1 MFAVRSWLNVGDELQ
16 ESREDTDFDR
26 AIASALA
33 AGRDEMAQLDE
44 LGESAI
50 SSYAIPLPPT
60 EGLGPL
66 LQEVASATDDFA
78 KRVRTHLSGQRD
90 VLSTFNVAFFGRTGA
105 GKSTLLSAFGQLDGS
120 DVSPGDS
127 DWTTEVHSVAW
138 RGCRLF
144 DTPGIN
150 GWGGRKSR
158 AELEATARSAVEI
171 ADVVLLCFDSQSQQ
185 PSEFSKVADWVRHYG
200 KPTIAVLNIRN
211 LRWRHPAKVPNQ
223 TARQNVSEP
232 VRQHSDNIRTE
243 LASIG
248 LPDAPVVAIHSRRAL
263 FARASTP
270 YRGPA
275 EKDFLNERE
284 QHGINY
290 LARWSNF
297 GTLEALLTC
306 GIAAG
311 GAQLRLTSLREG
323 MRAIL
328 HDEASMLKALDQRLN
343 ERFDEIDRAISRHLE
358 VLGYLEPDERAVHL
372 HDDEWSGD
380 LLTIAEIARGG
391 PYLSPAEGTFSRYL
405 RTLLKP
411 HLSKPRGDAQ
421 KRFKRLER
429 EAFEERKD
437 IDKDTFVSK
446 VFDEPEIAAAL
457 EHVWTESAQFLEREL
472 SMAAAELRHHAFS
485 AERESSDL
493 GGTAGSGSRAF
504 EAALRASGLLTGV
517 TAAIGGI
524 ALLNAW
530 NPIGWAGGVVVAG
543 ISITSSVLG
552 FVGGRHGE
560 SAEKQRAEARSKATY
575 AGRTAIRTTFDSIE
589 KDFAVDARSVAW
601 QEAAPS
607 VKSLLREAVVLAHL
621 RQQITSIAKELD
633 EKAAKIATS
642 PSVDILEGAQQ
653 SLLSESSA
661 NSRDHRDIQRVLL
674 GEDWLDAAITPSNT
688 NTDIGDREA
697 FVESCRAHH
706 DADVNGLRRAFADA
720 LVGPDITRV
729 AGWTQLLAD
738 AAKRDAAFRPA
749 LMAATPPRGARPS
762 VAVAGDSSAGKSS
775 FIKRLLV
782 EMDGDVPETLHIR
795 ADPSTDDVH
804 VYQLGSVDVVD
815 TPGFQSGRSRHDDK
829 AVSATTNAALV
840 IVLLHVN
847 LLIGDTARLEGVVK
861 GTEAAP
867 GKWPRM
873 LFLINRCDE
882 LGVDPVHGVDE
893 YFNRRDRKAAEL
905 HAALAS
911 RGIDIDTHH
920 IHGIAADPF
929 SAVGRHL
936 PVTRAEYDANREWDG
951 VDAFLE
957 ALRSLSPGDIAQA
970 NALAALDNAMVEL
983 LHLSTETRAE
993 CEANRVAVDKHDA
1006 LIRSL
1011 GECLEDGQHLSDTLE
1026 HTLSETV
1033 SRHTTEAIRKM
1044 RVLARGDDDGLAK
1057 AMASWNNTDLHAEI
1071 DEFLATAADEI
1082 GEWAVTHES
1091 AINRELAA
1099 MNFDQKLGTPVAD
1112 DEEAPRDTV
1121 ADVTGVGGFVISS
1134 VQKLVSGLGT
1144 RDAAY
1149 AIGKKIFRI
1158 KFKPWGAIK
1167 AGKTVARAGVVLQV
1181 AATAWD
1187 VVGWIRTEGKRST
1200 WDETITV
1207 AVESVEQNSDERVAG
1222 FLRGEDAPVTYLE
1235 ERHTEI
1241 SGIRNDHQN
1250 QQVLVR
1256 YELARTE
1263 RRLVVVAALLDAFDD
1278 LRKETV

>member
-1 MFAVRSWLNVGDELQ
+1 MLNLGDDLQ
-16 ESREDTDFDR
+16 ETREATDFDR
-26 AIASALA
+26 AIAEALT

-44 LGESAI
+44 LGAAAI
-50 SSYAIPLPPT
+50 GSYALSLPT
-60 EGLGPL
+60 ADGFGAI
-66 LQEVASATDDFA
+66 LQEVGSAADTFTE
-78 KRVRTHLSGQRD
+78 KVRAHLTEQRE

-127 DWTTEVHSVAW
+127 DWTTEVHSVNW
-138 RGCRLF
+138 RGCRLY

-158 AELEATARSAVEI
+158 EELEATACRAVEI

-185 PSEFSKVADWVRHYG
+185 ASEFSKVADWVRHYG

-223 TARQNVSEP
+223 AARQNISEP

-248 LPDAPVVAIHSRRAL
+248 LLDTPVVAIHSRRAL
-263 FARASTP
+263 FARARTP

-275 EKDFLNERE
+275 ERDFLNERE
-284 QHGINY
+284 QHGIAY
-290 LARWSNF
+290 LERWSNF
-297 GTLEALLTC
+297 GTLEGLLTS

-328 HDEASMLKALDQRLN
+328 HDEASRLDALDQQVS
-343 ERFDEIDRAISRHLE
+343 ERFDEIDRAISRQLE
-358 VLGYLEPDERAVHL
+358 VLGYLEPDERAAHL
-372 HDDEWSGD
+372 HDEEWRGD
-380 LLTIAEIARGG
+380 LLTIAETARGG
-391 PYLSPAEGTFSRYL
+391 PYLSQADGTFSRYL
-405 RTLLKP
+405 RALLKP

-437 IDKDTFVSK
+437 IDKDTFISK

-472 SMAAAELRHHAFS
+472 SMAAAEFQHQAFS
-485 AERESSDL
+485 ADRDSSEL
-493 GGTAGSGSRAF
+493 GGAAGSGSRAF
-504 EAALRASGLLTGV
+504 EAALRASGVLTGV
-517 TAAIGGI
+517 TATIGGV
-524 ALLNAW
+524 ALVNAW
-530 NPIGWAGGVVVAG
+530 NPVGWAGGVVVASIG
-543 ISITSSVLG
+543 ITSSVLS

-575 AGRTAIRTTFDSIE
+575 AGRTAIRTTFDRIE

-601 QEAAPS
+601 KEAAPS
-607 VKSLLREAVVLAHL
+607 VKSLLREAVVLARL
-621 RQQITSIAKELD
+621 RQQITSIAKELG
-633 EKAAKIATS
+633 EKAAKIVST
-642 PSVDILEGAQQ
+642 PSLDILDVAQQ
-653 SLLSESSA
+653 ALLSDCSA
-661 NSRDHRDIQRVLL
+661 DGRDRHDIQRVLL
-674 GEDWLDAAITPSNT
+674 GEDWFDAAVAPSNT
-688 NTDIGDREA
+688 NVGDREA
-697 FVESCRAHH
+697 FIDSCRARHES
-706 DADVNGLRRAFADA
+706 DVDGLRRALTDA
-720 LVGPDITRV
+720 LVRPDVSRV
-729 AGWTQLLAD
+729 EGWVQLLTD
-738 AAKRDAAFRPA
+738 AAKLDAAFHAA
-749 LMAATPPRGARPS
+749 LVAATPAHGARPS
-762 VAVAGDSSAGKSS
+762 VAVAGDFSAGKSS

-782 EMDGDVPETLHIR
+782 EMGGEVPENLHIR
-795 ADPSTDDVH
+795 ADPTTDDVH
-804 VYQLGSVDVVD
+804 MYQLGSIDVVD
-815 TPGFQSGRSRHDDK
+815 TPGFQSGRSGHDDM

-847 LLIGDTARLEGVVK
+847 LLIGDTARLEGIVK

-882 LGVDPVHGVDE
+882 LGVDPLHGVDE
-893 YFNRRDRKAAEL
+893 YFNRRDRKVAEL

-911 RGIDIDTHH
+911 RGIDIDTHY
-920 IHGIAADPF
+920 IHGLAADPF
-929 SAVGRHL
+929 SAVGRRL
-936 PVTRAEYDANREWDG
+936 PVTRTAYDANREWDG

-957 ALRSLSPGDIAQA
+957 VLRSLSPSDIAQA
-970 NALAALDNAMVEL
+970 NALAALDNAMAEL
-983 LHLSTETRAE
+983 LRLRTDTRAE

-1006 LIRSL
+1006 LIRAI
-1011 GECLEDGQHLSDTLE
+1011 GECLSDGQHLSDTLE

-1033 SRHTTEAIRKM
+1033 TRHTTEAIRKM
-1044 RVLARGDDDGLAK
+1044 RALARGDDDGLAR
-1057 AMASWNNTDLHAEI
+1057 AIASWNNTDLDAEV
-1071 DEFLATAADEI
+1071 DEFLAAAAEDI

-1099 MNFDQKLGTPVAD
+1099 MNFDLKLGTPLAD
-1112 DEEAPRDTV
+1112 DEESPRAPV
-1121 ADVTGVGGFVISS
+1121 ADVTGVGGFVIASL
-1134 VQKLVSGLGT
+1134 QKLVSGLGT
-1144 RDAAY
+1144 RDAVY
-1149 AIGKKIFRI
+1149 AIGKKGFRV

-1167 AGKTVARAGVVLQV
+1167 AAKRVARAGVALQV

-1187 VVGWIRTEGKRST
+1187 VVSWVRTEGKRST
-1200 WDETITV
+1200 WDETVTA
-1207 AVESVEQNSDERVAG
+1207 AVESVEQNSAEQVAE
-1222 FLRGEDAPVTYLE
+1222 FLRGEGAPIAYLE
-1235 ERHTEI
+1235 ERHAEV

-1250 QQVLVR
+1250 QQVLAR
-1256 YELARTE
+1256 YELARAE
-1263 RRLVVVAALLDAFDD
+1263 RRLVAIAAPLDAFED
-1278 LRKETV
+1278 LWKETV

>member
-1 MFAVRSWLNVGDELQ
+1 LVVVLDLGDELQ
-16 ESREDTDFDR
+16 ESRQATDFDR

-33 AGRDEMAQLDE
+33 AGRAEMAQLEE
-44 LGESAI
+44 LGKAAI
-50 SSYAIPLPPT
+50 GSYAISLPT
-60 EGLGPL
+60 ADGLGAL
-66 LQEVASATDDFA
+66 LQEVASATDVFTE
-78 KRVRTHLSGQRD
+78 KVRTHLSEQRD

-120 DVSPGDS
+120 DVSPGES

-138 RGCRLF
+138 HGCRLY

-185 PSEFSKVADWVRHYG
+185 ASEFSKVADWVRHYG

-211 LRWRHPAKVPNQ
+211 LRWRHPAKVPNE
-223 TARQNVSEP
+223 TTRRNISEP

-248 LPDAPVVAIHSRRAL
+248 LPDTPVVAVHSRRAL

-275 EKDFLNERE
+275 ERDFLSERE
-284 QHGINY
+284 QYGIDY
-290 LARWSNF
+290 LGRWSNF
-297 GTLEALLTC
+297 GTLEALLTS

-328 HDEASMLKALDQRLN
+328 LDEASMLKALEQRLN
-343 ERFDEIDRAISRHLE
+343 ERFDEVDRAISRHLE
-358 VLGYLEPDERAVHL
+358 VLGYLELDERAAHL
-372 HDDEWSGD
+372 HDDEWCGD
-380 LLTIAEIARGG
+380 LLTIAEMARGG
-391 PYLSPAEGTFSRYL
+391 PYLSAAEGTFSRYL

-421 KRFKRLER
+421 KRFKRLEN

-437 IDKDTFVSK
+437 IDEDTFVSK

-457 EHVWTESAQFLEREL
+457 EHVWAESAQFLGREL

-493 GGTAGSGSRAF
+493 GGAAGSGSRAF
-504 EAALRASGLLTGV
+504 ETALRASGLLTGV
-517 TAAIGGI
+517 AAAIGGV

-543 ISITSSVLG
+543 IGITSSVLG
-552 FVGGRHGE
+552 FVGERHGE
-560 SAEKQRAEARSKATY
+560 SVEKQRAEARSRATY
-575 AGRTAIRTTFDSIE
+575 AGRTAIRTTFDRIE
-589 KDFAVDARSVAW
+589 KDFAGDARSVAW
-601 QEAAPS
+601 TEAAPN
-607 VKSLLREAVVLAHL
+607 VKALLREAVVLSRL

-633 EKAAKIATS
+633 DQAAKIATT
-642 PSVDILEGAQQ
+642 PSVDILGGAQQ
-653 SLLSESSA
+653 ALLRGRSLDS
-661 NSRDHRDIQRVLL
+661 RDIQRVLL
-674 GEDWLDAAITPSNT
+674 GEDWFDAASTP
-688 NTDIGDREA
+688 IGVIAEDREA
-697 FVESCRAHH
+697 FVESCRSRH
-706 DADVNGLRRAFADA
+706 DANVDGLRRALTDA
-720 LVGPDITRV
+720 LVRPDLSSIADWV
-729 AGWTQLLAD
+729 QLLAD
-738 AAKRDAAFRPA
+738 AEKRDAAFRAA
-749 LMAATPPRGARPS
+749 LLAATPPDGARPS
-762 VAVAGDSSAGKSS
+762 VAVAGDFSAGKSS

-795 ADPSTDDVH
+795 ADPTTDDVH
-804 VYQLGSVDVVD
+804 VYPLGSVDVVD
-815 TPGFQSGRSRHDDK
+815 TPGFQSGRSGHDDK
-829 AVSATTNAALV
+829 AVSATTKAALV
-840 IVLLHVN
+840 VVLLHVN

-861 GTEAAP
+861 GTQAAP

-893 YFNRRDRKAAEL
+893 YFNRRDRKEAEL

-920 IHGIAADPF
+920 IHGVAADPF

-936 PVTRAEYDANREWDG
+936 PVTRAAYDANRGWDG
-951 VDAFLE
+951 VGAFLE

-970 NALAALDNAMVEL
+970 NALAALDNAMAEL
-983 LHLSTETRAE
+983 LHLNTETGAE
-993 CEANRVAVDKHDA
+993 CEANRSEADKHDTV
-1006 LIRSL
+1006 IRSL
-1011 GECLEDGQHLSDTLE
+1011 GECLEEGQYLSDTLE
-1026 HTLSETV
+1026 HALFETV
-1033 SRHTTEAIRKM
+1033 SRHTTLAIRKM
-1044 RVLARGDDDGLAK
+1044 RELARGDYDGLAR

-1071 DEFLATAADEI
+1071 KEFMATAAGEI
-1082 GEWAVTHES
+1082 VEWAATHES
-1091 AINRELAA
+1091 AIDRELAA
-1099 MNFDQKLGTPVAD
+1099 MNFDQKLGMPLAD
-1112 DEEAPRDTV
+1112 HDEAPRDAA
-1121 ADVTGVGGFVISS
+1121 ADVIGVGGFVISS
-1134 VQKLVSGLGT
+1134 VEKLLSGLGT
-1144 RDAAY
+1144 RDAVY

-1158 KFKPWGAIK
+1158 KFKPWGAVK
-1167 AGKTVARAGVVLQV
+1167 AGRMVARAGVVLQV

-1187 VVGWIRTEGKRST
+1187 IVSWVRTEGKRST
-1200 WDETITV
+1200 WDETITA
-1207 AVESVEQNSDERVAG
+1207 AVESVEQNSAEAVAE
-1222 FLRGEDAPVTYLE
+1222 FLRGEDAPVAYLE

-1241 SGIRNDHQN
+1241 SGIRDDHKN
-1250 QQVLVR
+1250 QRALAR
-1256 YELARTE
+1256 YELARVE
-1263 RRLVVVAALLDAFDD
+1263 RRLVAVAALLDAFDD

>member
-1 MFAVRSWLNVGDELQ
+1 LQ
-16 ESREDTDFDR
+16 ESRDATDFDR

-33 AGRDEMAQLDE
+33 AGCDEMAQLDE
-44 LGESAI
+44 LGDAAI
-50 SSYAIPLPPT
+50 GSYAISLPT
-60 EGLGPL
+60 ADGLGAL
-66 LQEVASATDDFA
+66 LQEVGRATDVFA
-78 KRVRTHLSGQRD
+78 EKVRTHLSGQRD

-120 DVSPGDS
+120 DVSPGES

-138 RGCRLF
+138 HGCRLY

-158 AELEATARSAVEI
+158 AELEAAARRAVEI

-185 PSEFSKVADWVRHYG
+185 PSEFSKVAEWVRHYG

-211 LRWRHPAKVPNQ
+211 LRWRHPAKVPIQ
-223 TARQNVSEP
+223 TARQNISEP

-248 LPDAPVVAIHSRRAL
+248 LPDTPVVAIHSRRAM
-263 FARASTP
+263 FARATTP

-275 EKDFLNERE
+275 ERDFLNERE
-284 QHGINY
+284 QYGIDY

-297 GTLEALLTC
+297 GTLEALLTS

-328 HDEASMLKALDQRLN
+328 LDEASMLKALDQRLN
-343 ERFDEIDRAISRHLE
+343 ERFDEVDRTISRHLE
-358 VLGYLEPDERAVHL
+358 VLGYLEPDERAAHL
-372 HDDEWSGD
+372 HDDEWCGD
-380 LLTIAEIARGG
+380 LLTIAETARGG

-411 HLSKPRGDAQ
+411 HLSQPRSDAQ

-437 IDKDTFVSK
+437 IDKDTFVSQ
-446 VFDEPEIAAAL
+446 VFDESEIAAAL
-457 EHVWTESAQFLEREL
+457 AHVWTEAAQFLEREL
-472 SMAAAELRHHAFS
+472 AVAAAEMRHHAFS

-493 GGTAGSGSRAF
+493 GGAAGSGSRAF
-504 EAALRASGLLTGV
+504 EAALRATGLLTGV
-517 TAAIGGI
+517 AAAIGGV

-543 ISITSSVLG
+543 ISITSSLLG
-552 FVGGRHGE
+552 FVGDRHGA

-575 AGRTAIRTTFDSIE
+575 AGRTAIRTTFDRIE

-601 QEAAPS
+601 KEAAPS
-607 VKSLLREAVVLAHL
+607 VKSLLRKAAVLAHL

-633 EKAAKIATS
+633 DKAAKIAKT

-653 SLLSESSA
+653 ALLSDTPVDSHD
-661 NSRDHRDIQRVLL
+661 RRDIQRVLL
-674 GEDWLDAAITPSNT
+674 GEDWFDAAITPSNT
-688 NTDIGDREA
+688 NAGDREA

-706 DADVNGLRRAFADA
+706 EADVNGLRRALTEALAQPGITGVADW
-720 LVGPDITRV
+720 TR
-729 AGWTQLLAD
+729 LLAD
-738 AAKRDAAFRPA
+738 AAKRDAAFRSA
-749 LMAATPPRGARPS
+749 LVASTPPRGARPS
-762 VAVAGDSSAGKSS
+762 VAVAGDVSAGKSS
-775 FIKRLLV
+775 FIKRMLV
-782 EMDGDVPETLHIR
+782 EMDGDIPDTLHIR
-795 ADPSTDDVH
+795 ADPTTDDVH
-804 VYQLGSVDVVD
+804 LYELGSVDVVD
-815 TPGFQSGRSRHDDK
+815 TPGFQSGRSGHDDK

-847 LLIGDTARLEGVVK
+847 LLIGDTARLEGVVT
-861 GTEAAP
+861 GTMAAP

-882 LGVDPVHGVDE
+882 LGVDPLHGVDE

-911 RGIDIDTHH
+911 RGINIDRHH

-936 PVTRAEYDANREWDG
+936 PVTRAAYDTNRDWDG
-951 VDAFLE
+951 VGAFLE

-970 NALAALDNAMVEL
+970 NALAALDNSVAEL
-983 LHLSTETRAE
+983 LHLKMKTGAE
-993 CEANRVAVDKHDA
+993 CEANRSEADKHNA
-1006 LIRSL
+1006 VIRSL
-1011 GECLEDGQHLSDTLE
+1011 GECLEEGQYLSDMLE
-1026 HTLSETV
+1026 HALSETV
-1033 SRHTTEAIRKM
+1033 SRHTTVAIRKT
-1044 RVLARGDDDGLAK
+1044 RELARGDDEGLAK
-1057 AMASWNNTDLHAEI
+1057 AMRSWNNTDLHAEI
-1071 DEFLATAADEI
+1071 EEFMATAADEI
-1082 GEWAVTHES
+1082 DEWAATHES
-1091 AINRELAA
+1091 AIGRELAA
-1099 MNFDQKLGTPVAD
+1099 ISFDQKLDTPLPD
-1112 DEEAPRDTV
+1112 HDEAPRD
-1121 ADVTGVGGFVISS
+1121 AAGDAAGVGGFVISA
-1134 VQKLVSGLGT
+1134 VEKLVSGLGT
-1144 RDAAY
+1144 RDAVY
-1149 AIGKKIFRI
+1149 AIGKKIFHI
-1158 KFKPWGAIK
+1158 KFKPWGAVK
-1167 AGKTVARAGVVLQV
+1167 AGRMVARAGVVLQV

-1187 VVGWIRTEGKRST
+1187 AVSWVRTEGKRTT
-1200 WDETITV
+1200 WDETISA
-1207 AVESVEQNSDERVAG
+1207 AVESVEQKSAEVVAE
-1222 FLRGEDAPVTYLE
+1222 FLRGEDAPVAYLE

-1241 SGIRNDHQN
+1241 SGIRDGRQA
-1250 QQVLVR
+1250 QQVLAR
-1256 YELARTE
+1256 YKLARAE
-1263 RRLVVVAALLDAFDD
+1263 QRLVDIAALLDAFDD